1 MKKLF
6 LDFDSTIADSIK
18 AYCSVYNSTYNH
30 LEGYREA
37 DYNKVNRYDLK
48 DECHL
53 VEHQENIFSNKALFE
68 HLEFMPDAK
77 EVILKLVKKYQVII
91 CSLGTLEN
99 LTWKAQWIKNN
110 MPFVKDIVLI
120 SSAVSPSGIKT
131 DKSVVNMKD
140 SIFIDDHAENLV
152 TSNAE
157 IKICFGKQ
165 YEWNKNWTG
174 ERCFTWREVE
184 ELLLHKK

>member
-6 LDFDSTIADSIK
+6 LDFDSTIVDSIK
-18 AYCSVYNSTYNH
+18 AYCSVYNSTYNQQA
-30 LEGYREA
+30 GFKEA

-53 VEHQENIFSNKALFE
+53 VEHQEKIFSNKALFE

-77 EVILKLVKKYQVII
+77 EVIMELEKKYKLII
-91 CSLGTLEN
+91 CSLGTLDN
-99 LTWKAQWIKNN
+99 ISWKAQWIKHNI
-110 MPFVKDIVLI
+110 PSIKDIVLI

-131 DKSVVNMKD
+131 DKSVVNMKG

-152 TSNAE
+152 SSNAE
-157 IKICFGKQ
+157 LKICFGKK
-165 YEWNKNWTG
+165 YEWNKDWSG
-174 ERCFTWREVE
+174 ERCFTWKEVRK
-184 ELLLHKK
+184 LLL

>member
-6 LDFDSTIADSIK
+6 LDFDSTIVDSIK

-30 LEGYREA
+30 LEGYRVA

-48 DECHL
+48 DQCHL
-53 VEHQENIFSNKALFE
+53 VEHQENIFSNKVLFE
-68 HLEFMPDAK
+68 HLEFMPDAE
-77 EVILKLVKKYQVII
+77 EVIQKLGEKYQIII

-99 LTWKAQWIKNN
+99 ITWKAQWIKNN
-110 MPFVKDIVLI
+110 MPYVKDVVLI
-120 SSAVSPSGIKT
+120 SSAISASGIKT

-140 SIFIDDHAENLV
+140 SIFIDDHAENLI

-157 IKICFGKQ
+157 IKIRFGKE

-174 ERCFTWREVE
+174 QSCFTWNEVE
-184 ELLLHKK
+184 KLLLP

>member
-6 LDFDSTIADSIK
+6 IDFDSTIADSIK
-18 AYCSVYNSTYNH
+18 AYCSVYNSTYNEH
-30 LEGYREA
+30 PEFREA

-53 VEHQENIFSNKALFE
+53 VDHQERIFSNKVLFE
-68 HLEFMPDAK
+68 HLEFMLGAE
-77 EVILKLVKKYQVII
+77 EVLLKLAEKYQLII

-110 MPFVKDIVLI
+110 MPFIKDVILI

-131 DKSVVNMKD
+131 DKSVVNMKE

-157 IKICFGKQ
+157 IKICFGKE
-165 YEWNKNWTG
+165 YEWNKYWTG
-174 ERCFTWREVE
+174 NRCFTWQEVE
-184 ELLLHKK
+184 KLLL